1 MLPDLSVPTAW
12 PEAVQAIVSRGM
24 LGYFC
29 LPIIGRSS
37 HLLGVMVVERGEPGV
52 LGQAHNRVVQLALD
66 LAGVAIE
73 SRKSEEL
80 IRHLAHYDELTGLA
94 NRTFLIEN
102 LERSIARARR
112 GEAQVGVL
120 FVDLDRFKVINDTIG
135 HEAGDTVLREVA
147 RRLQDVVR
155 KGDQVARWGGDEFI
169 VMIEQYVDAG
179 TLARVA
185 DKLINAISV
194 PIAVDDVEYQLTA
207 SIGICT
213 WPDDGPDLQSLL
225 RNADLAMYR
234 AKEQGRNSFR
244 FFSAQMGV
252 SSLERTRLESG
263 LRQAVENDELVLH
276 FQPKLDLVSGEI
288 TGIEALLRW
297 QHPQQGLIWPLKFI
311 ELAEETGHI
320 VAIGRSVLRKAC
332 EQMRA
337 WQMAGLTSGRIA
349 VNLSA
354 RQLLSEGLISDVARA
369 LEESGLP
376 PGMLELEITESML
389 MNNSRAAL
397 KALAELHS
405 MGVHLSMDDFG
416 TGYSSL
422 ANLKRYP
429 IDSVKIDRSFI
440 RDLPH
445 DSNDAAVTEAV
456 VAMAHALKLR
466 VVAEG
471 VETEAQLNFLHAQK
485 CDEIQGYY
493 FSRPVAAAVLEDFM
507 RRYVSSDRIRL
518 ALQGGQSKTPAAPPL
533 LPSRDLG

>member
-1 MLPDLSVPTAW
+1 
-12 PEAVQAIVSRGM
+12 
-24 LGYFC
+24 
-29 LPIIGRSS
+29 
-37 HLLGVMVVERGEPGV
+37 
-52 LGQAHNRVVQLALD
+52 
-66 LAGVAIE
+66 
-73 SRKSEEL
+73 
-80 IRHLAHYDELTGLA
+80 
-94 NRTFLIEN
+94 
-102 LERSIARARR
+102 
-112 GEAQVGVL
+112 
-120 FVDLDRFKVINDTIG
+120 DLDRFKLINDTIG
-135 HEAGDTVLREVA
+135 HEAGDIVLREVA

-155 KGDQVARWGGDEFI
+155 KGDQVGRWGGDEFI
-169 VMIEQYVDAG
+169 VVIEQYVDVG
-179 TLARVA
+179 TLTRVA

-194 PIAVDDVEYQLTA
+194 PIAVGDIEYQLTA

-252 SSLERTRLESG
+252 SSLERVRLESG

-276 FQPKLDLVSGEI
+276 FQPKLDLLTGEI

-320 VAIGRSVLRKAC
+320 VAIGRAVLRKAC

-354 RQLLSEGLISDVARA
+354 RQLLSETLISDVAGA

-389 MNNSRAAL
+389 MNNARAGL
-397 KALAELHS
+397 KRLAELRG

-518 ALQGGQSKTPAAPPL
+518 ALQGGQTKMPAAPPL
-533 LPSRDLG
+533 LPSRDPG